1 MLTGQDLRYYEV
13 GEPRARGVIV
23 VRDIKRVR
31 PLTPRGQFEI
41 AALSGRTYLLMAGS
55 DKERASWMSAIN
67 DAQFSPSLLARLLRQ
82 VEDLEISGLI
92 DLEVS
97 PSVSQCV
104 SSPHPPTPTPR
115 TSAHTNASCCLQLM
129 TTVTCV

>member
-13 GEPRARGVIV
+13 GEPRARGVII

-41 AALSGRTYLLMAGS
+41 AALSGRTYLLMAAS
-55 DKERASWMSAIN
+55 DKERAAWMAAIN

-97 PSVSQCV
+97 QQRFAVRFFDCTR
-104 SSPHPPTPTPR
+104 PHSLAGQARIPKKAFVR
-115 TSAHTNASCCLQLM
+115 S
-129 TTVTCV
+129 